1 MYIRDERDADER
13 VLDYAQRVVDGRIVA
28 GPHVRN
34 TCQRHIDD
42 LDSGHER
49 GLYFSN
55 AAAQHIFDFFEL
67 GLKLSDG
74 QFDGVP
80 LLLAPVQAFLIGSLF
95 GWYQAPMHPE
105 TGEYV
110 FDPDEREEL
119 GIKPNRRFRRAY
131 IEMGKGNGKA
141 ISNITAIPTP
151 YGWSTMGDIHPGD
164 YVFGADGKPVLVIAE
179 SETWVDRPTYE
190 VEFDCGE
197 VIVADENHLWL
208 TTKEKKAI
216 GAGRSKKHCGK
227 HGQNKSWKTGV
238 RTTKEIF
245 ETLRYPNGP
254 YRTANHKVAL
264 SAPLDLPDADL
275 LVPPYTLGAWLG
287 DGDTNGSRITYHDLD
302 REVVDAIGNDGYEIG
317 AEYKKKN
324 TEVCRANPE
333 GLYGDLKSI
342 GVSGE
347 KHIPSEYLRASYD
360 QRLALMQGLM
370 DTDGHIAK
378 GGQCEYTS
386 CVHELGRDV
395 LELALSLGLKATMQ
409 VSDAKL
415 YGRIT
420 SKRYRV
426 FFFPGELPVFRL
438 KRKLER
444 IGVSHSR
451 ARLSGERRI
460 VDVRPVASV
469 PVKCIQVANPDGL
482 FLCGRSF
489 IVTHNSPMVGGV
501 GLYGMMADDEPGAQI
516 YAAAANKEQ
525 AAIMFKDAVKMVR
538 QAGEDIRDE
547 IEMSGGFGRE
557 FNMVH
562 HASGSFFR
570 PMSKEAGR
578 TGSGLR
584 PHFALCDE
592 VHEHPD
598 RKVMEMLERGFKARE
613 NPLLLMIT
621 NSGSDRNS
629 ICWEE
634 HEIAIAAA
642 CGCTV
647 EQIDKQ
653 NWTRIG
659 ENTFEDVFSYVC
671 ALDNDDDPLTDDSC
685 WIKANPMMGVILK
698 HSYLEGVAKQAR
710 EQPGKRNGILRLH
723 FCQWTDSDKAWM
735 SRTQIDD
742 AMEEFDPYKEHA
754 ESEVS
759 LGVDLSAARDMT
771 VVAHAVK
778 TGMKKFTRADGTE
791 AELPTFDA
799 WIEAW
804 TPGDTLKLRASKDKQ
819 PYEMWV
825 EKGHLKAPDGKRI
838 RYDHVAAHV
847 ARVADLM
854 KIKGIAYDR
863 YAYSK
868 FQEECDAIGLEVDH
882 IPHPQ
887 GGKNRAKPYDKW
899 VEMAKNAKPP
909 LPVPLGL
916 WMPGSVKAVEDA
928 FMDGRLRLVFN
939 PVLMTALM
947 GATLERDAQ
956 DNGWFVKALATVRI
970 DAAVALAMAIGLAE
984 YAEPQVKKKGISL
997 FFL

>member
-1 MYIRDERDADER
+1 MSDRDERDAHER
-13 VLDYAQRVVDGRIVA
+13 VLEYAQHVVDGRIIA

-42 LDSGHER
+42 LATGHKR
-49 GLYFSN
+49 GIYFSN
-55 AAAQHIFDFFEL
+55 DAAQHIFDFFEL
-67 GLKLSDG
+67 GLKIPDG
-74 QFDGVP
+74 KTAGQP
-80 LLLAPVQAFLIGSLF
+80 LYLAPVQAFLIGSLF

-119 GIKPNRRFRRAY
+119 GITPNRRFRRAY
-131 IEMGKGNGKA
+131 VEMGKGNGK
-141 ISNITAIPTP
+141 S
-151 YGWSTMGDIHPGD
+151 
-164 YVFGADGKPVLVIAE
+164 
-179 SETWVDRPTYE
+179 
-190 VEFDCGE
+190 
-197 VIVADENHLWL
+197 
-208 TTKEKKAI
+208 
-216 GAGRSKKHCGK
+216 
-227 HGQNKSWKTGV
+227 
-238 RTTKEIF
+238 
-245 ETLRYPNGP
+245 
-254 YRTANHKVAL
+254 
-264 SAPLDLPDADL
+264 PL
-275 LVPPYTLGAWLG
+275 
-287 DGDTNGSRITYHDLD
+287 
-302 REVVDAIGNDGYEIG
+302 
-317 AEYKKKN
+317 
-324 TEVCRANPE
+324 
-333 GLYGDLKSI
+333 
-342 GVSGE
+342 
-347 KHIPSEYLRASYD
+347 
-360 QRLALMQGLM
+360 
-370 DTDGHIAK
+370 
-378 GGQCEYTS
+378 
-386 CVHELGRDV
+386 
-395 LELALSLGLKATMQ
+395 
-409 VSDAKL
+409 
-415 YGRIT
+415 
-420 SKRYRV
+420 
-426 FFFPGELPVFRL
+426 
-438 KRKLER
+438 
-444 IGVSHSR
+444 
-451 ARLSGERRI
+451 
-460 VDVRPVASV
+460 
-469 PVKCIQVANPDGL
+469 
-482 FLCGRSF
+482 
-489 IVTHNSPMVGGV
+489 VGGV
-501 GLYGMMADDEPGAQI
+501 GLYGMMADDENGAQI
-516 YAAAANKEQ
+516 YAAAANKDQ
-525 AAIMFKDAVKMVR
+525 ASIMFKDAVKMVR
-538 QAGEDIRDE
+538 QAGEDIKKDVE
-547 IEMSGGFGRE
+547 FSGGFGKE
-557 FNMVH
+557 FNMAH

-570 PMSKEAGR
+570 PMSKEAGN

-647 EQIDKQ
+647 AEIDKE
-653 NWTRIG
+653 NWTRLG
-659 ENTFEDVFSYVC
+659 NNTFDDHFSYVC
-671 ALDNDDDPLTDDSC
+671 ALDQDDDPLEDPSC

-698 HSYLEGVAKQAR
+698 PSYIEGVAKQAS

-735 SRTQIDD
+735 SRKQIDD
-742 AMEEFDPYKEHA
+742 AMVKFDPYEEHA
-754 ESEVS
+754 ESDVS
-759 LGVDLSAARDMT
+759 LGVDLSAAKDMT

-819 PYEMWV
+819 PYEMWA
-825 EKGHLKAPDGKRI
+825 EKGYLKAPHGKRI

-847 ARVADLM
+847 QRVDDLM

-868 FQEECDAIGLEVDH
+868 FQEECDAIGLVVDH

-887 GGKNRAKPYDKW
+887 GGKNRAKPYEKW
-899 VEMAKNAKPP
+899 VELAKNAKPP
-909 LPVPLGL
+909 LPAPLGL

-984 YAEPQVKKKGISL
+984 YAEPQAKKKGISL